1 MATEL
6 LGAKGLALLRWS
18 SRRMLCMP
26 EEEVRGGITMGS
38 IDEARVQGRRA
49 VGGLDGIDEAEEGGR
64 EARERE
70 QRRWGLRA

>member
-26 EEEVRGGITMGS
+26 EEEVRDGITMGS
-38 IDEARVQGRRA
+38 IEAWMDWMGSTKQRR
-49 VGGLDGIDEAEEGGR
+49 EEERRGR
-64 EARERE
+64 ESRGGGDCARRI
-70 QRRWGLRA
+70 